1 MGMNPHLMKLTQMIV
16 KLAAAGGE
24 ITPDAEL
31 SEYVKLIQTL
41 DAMHCENPAEWPWN
55 DQQDC
60 YMKILRQLIGNF
72 PLVTPVAVAVV
83 LDENAR
89 ILLEQR
95 SDNGKWSIPSGTIEP
110 GESVR
115 TSVTRELAEETGLIA
130 RCEDLH
136 LFDEFSGKLHVY
148 PHGDVISSVKLI
160 YVIKKYSGELQPN
173 YESTRLDWF
182 SLHEIPHTA
191 SGSTK
196 KIAEMLSDRATEV
209 ARMS

>member
-1 MGMNPHLMKLTQMIV
+1 MSMNPQLMKLTQMIV
-16 KLAAAGGE
+16 KLAAGGE

-31 SEYVKLIQTL
+31 SEFVRLVHAL
-41 DAMHCENPAEWPWN
+41 DATNFQNPEEWPWN
-55 DQQDC
+55 DQQDG
-60 YMKILRQLIGNF
+60 YMKILRQLIGHF
-72 PLVTPVAVAVV
+72 PLVTPVATAVV

-115 TSVTRELAEETGLIA
+115 TSVIRELQEETGLIA
-130 RCEDLH
+130 RPEDLH
-136 LFDEFSGKLHVY
+136 LFDEFSGKQHVY
-148 PHGDVISSVKLI
+148 PHGDIIYSVKLI
-160 YVIKKYSGELQPN
+160 YVIKQYSGELQPN
-173 YESTRLDWF
+173 HESTRLDWF
-182 SLHEIPHTA
+182 SSYEIPHES

-196 KIAEMLSDRATEV
+196 KIVKMLSDRATEV